1 VTSWL
6 RSSDKPAIFLVLSGV
21 VFPRV
26 CAYLPAMTVI
36 EVIQRST
43 DFLAKKGVDSPRLQV
58 ELLLAHH
65 LAIPR
70 LNLYLQFDRVLAEPE
85 LAGLRELL
93 RRRSRREPLQHI
105 LGSTGFFSLD
115 FKSDP
120 RALVPRPE
128 TERLV
133 ECSLAFLAERGPTP
147 ALALD
152 FGTGSGCIAISLA
165 VHRPTLMVHA
175 LDCSSSALE
184 LARENAIQHGVLDRI
199 ELRQAHDLAAL
210 PADPRFDLII
220 SNPPYIATAEID
232 NLSPEVKDHDPR
244 IALDGGPDGLD
255 FYRQIARDAPGRLAS
270 SGRLFLEL
278 GDAQGT
284 AVSQLL
290 HEHNWIV
297 EAIENDY
304 SGRPRVLR
312 ARLGDPNEP

>member
-1 VTSWL
+1 
-6 RSSDKPAIFLVLSGV
+6 
-21 VFPRV
+21 
-26 CAYLPAMTVI
+26 MTVI

-58 ELLLAHH
+58 ELLLAHR

-85 LAGLRELL
+85 LAGLREVL

-105 LGSTGFFSLD
+105 LGSTGFFGLD

-120 RALVPRPE
+120 RALIPRPE

-133 ECSLAFLAERGPTP
+133 ECALAFLAERGPTP
-147 ALALD
+147 ARALD
-152 FGTGSGCIAISLA
+152 FGTGGGCIAVSLA
-165 VHRPTLMVHA
+165 AHRPNLVVQA
-175 LDCSSSALE
+175 IDCSTAALE
-184 LARENAIQHGVLDRI
+184 LARENAIHHGVLDRI
-199 ELRQAHDLAAL
+199 ELRHAHALAAL
-210 PADPRFDLII
+210 PPDTRFDLIV
-220 SNPPYIATAEID
+220 SNPPYIATAEIE

-255 FYRQIARDAPGRLAS
+255 FYRQIARDAPVRLAS

-278 GDAQGT
+278 GDAQAA

-297 EAIENDY
+297 EAVENDY

-312 ARLGDPNEP
+312 ARLGDPDQQ